1 MIQIVPFE
9 PEHAD
14 AMDVQI
20 AQRMTPEERQQA
32 MGESFGDAWT
42 AMVDG
47 EPVAC
52 AGLVPV
58 WFGRAYAWALLS
70 ERAGAH
76 MVAITRAVRRA
87 LDMGE
92 FRRVEMAVRAGFAEG
107 ERWARL
113 LGFSRE
119 TPEPMRAYLPNGQ
132 DAYLY
137 AKVSK

>member
-42 AMVDG
+42 AMADG

-70 ERAGAH
+70 ESAGAH

-113 LGFSRE
+113 LGFVLE
-119 TPEPMRAYLPNGQ
+119 TPDPMRAYMPDGS

-137 AKVSK
+137 SRVRG